1 LRDRAIGRHRATI
14 PGRQCIGDN
23 DERDQRANQKYFCV
37 GCGKLFLGL
46 IGRYN
51 EPFGRTRPFAPT
63 LTSRVVR
70 FLQRKFVV
78 MLAAYSTPNLA
89 RLLLVTR
96 WVHLIGAMLFYSEET
111 SKIAGGNYVRIFRL
125 NAHV

>member
-1 LRDRAIGRHRATI
+1 MKHVERLASICQRVPKDGHPTASPHDLLA
-14 PGRQCIGDN
+14 GDS
-23 DERDQRANQKYFCV
+23 DQR
-37 GCGKLFLGL
+37 G
-46 IGRYN
+46 GRYA
-51 EPFGRTRPFAPT
+51 EPFGRTRLFAPT

-78 MLAAYSTPNLA
+78 MLAAYSTSNLA